1 MLIADISGRTLAR
14 LARRPAPGRGLPLR
28 PAREH
33 VEIDGTPAGTA
44 LTTQRIH
51 VSRDEDGMWVH
62 IPVSGRGEAVGVLP
76 PSSSSTGTAPPASY
90 PHSCRQRTGHL
101 ITARRQPPTQPTR
114 RTRAPRVAR
123 AALRCATCRRK
134 AARRSVAHS
143 QGPYRW
149 SRPPHT
155 PHPHEGRSQAD
166 SMSHSTA
173 RATEPR
179 TLSELSTSTAEL
191 PWPG

>member
-62 IPVSGRGEAVGVLP
+62 IPVSERGEAVGVLP

-101 ITARRQPPTQPTR
+101 KETR
-114 RTRAPRVAR
+114 DDEMSPLPWGPRLVGYWD
-123 AALRCATCRRK
+123 K
-134 AARRSVAHS
+134 V
-143 QGPYRW
+143 
-149 SRPPHT
+149 
-155 PHPHEGRSQAD
+155 
-166 SMSHSTA
+166 
-173 RATEPR
+173 
-179 TLSELSTSTAEL
+179 ELSAT
-191 PWPG
+191 GR

>member
-62 IPVSGRGEAVGVLP
+62 IPVSERGEAVGVLP

-101 ITARRQPPTQPTR
+101 ITAQKT
-114 RTRAPRVAR
+114 A
-123 AALRCATCRRK
+123 
-134 AARRSVAHS
+134 
-143 QGPYRW
+143 
-149 SRPPHT
+149 PHT
-155 PHPHEGRSQAD
+155 ANPSNESPPGGSGSTPLRHLPQEGSPAQCGALAGPLPVE
-166 SMSHSTA
+166 SSPT
-173 RATEPR
+173 P
-179 TLSELSTSTAEL
+179 TS
-191 PWPG
+191 PP